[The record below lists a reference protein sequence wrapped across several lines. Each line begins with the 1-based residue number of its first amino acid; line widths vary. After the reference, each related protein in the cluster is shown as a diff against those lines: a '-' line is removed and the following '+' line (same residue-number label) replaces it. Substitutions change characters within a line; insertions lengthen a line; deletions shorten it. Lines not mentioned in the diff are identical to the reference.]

1 MWMNNAIQKFGYVQ
15 RRIKKNDT
23 KRIPVKPGPEYLQ
36 LDDIRQSQCVFRIII
51 LTNHLTLEFSSKSI
65 SPHLPTLLAP

>member
-1 MWMNNAIQKFGYVQ
+1 MWINNAIQKFGYVQ
-15 RRIKKNDT
+15 RRIKKDT

-36 LDDIRQSQCVFRIII
+36 LDDIRESQCVFRTII
-51 LTNHLTLEFSSKSI
+51 LTNHLAPEFSSKSI